1 MLFESD
7 RLESKLFS
15 VEDSRSV
22 HLQKILKVKPGDE
35 IAIGLLNGG
44 LGTGKIQSVSETGIR
59 LEASFVSE
67 VCSRPKTTLILAM
80 PRPKVLRRILPELVA
95 LGLGRI
101 VLLRSWRVEKSYLE
115 SDVIKPEVYRPLIH
129 HGLMQGKYTCEPE
142 FLFEPRFR
150 PFVEDRLDAL
160 AGDSVRLFAHP
171 DSPASMASV
180 SLASTREV
188 TLAIG
193 PEGGWVDYEI
203 EAFENQ
209 GFQRIRL
216 GERILK
222 VETACAVLMGQL
234 ELLRAQFYKNASS

>member
-1 MLFESD
+1 MLFETD
-7 RLESKLFS
+7 RIESEVFS
-15 VEDSRSV
+15 VDDSRSV
-22 HLQKILKVKPGDE
+22 HLRNVLKVKPGDE
-35 IAIGLLNGG
+35 ISIGLLNGG
-44 LGTGKIQSVSETGIR
+44 LGTAKIQTVNESSVR
-59 LEASFVSE
+59 LEASFHTEAPSHPE
-67 VCSRPKTTLILAM
+67 TTLILAM

-95 LGLGRI
+95 LGLSRI

-115 SDVIKPEVYRPLIH
+115 SDVIEPEVYRPLIH
-129 HGLMQGKYTCEPE
+129 HGLMQGKYTREPE

-150 PFVEDRLDAL
+150 PFVEDRLCDL

-171 DSPASMASV
+171 DSSHSMASV

-193 PEGGWVDYEI
+193 PEGGWIDYEI
-203 EAFENQ
+203 EAFQNQ
-209 GFQRIRL
+209 GFQSIRL

-234 ELLRAQFYKNASS
+234 ELLRAQLQENASS